1 MTVWLLG
8 ILVLAMGCRRGETP
22 PNIILIVLDTTRSDR
37 LSVYGHE
44 EQTSPFLES
53 FAGRGVRF
61 DQAWSVSSWTLPS
74 HATMFTGVHPDVHG
88 ATQENFTVSED
99 VQTLAERLKASGYQT
114 AGFSN
119 NPWVSHRVGLGRG
132 FDHYSEMWVVKKTR
146 EKTGR
151 HATLDEIDAWMDE
164 TLSKRKPFFVFVNLI
179 EPHLPYKPPTDAG
192 RIFFDDTDDFRRADR
207 HFDAAGKLTV
217 RHYRDEDPISR
228 REWRDLQG
236 LYDGELRRVDQI
248 TRKILKRLEAVREG
262 ETVVIITAD
271 HGEHHNEHDHL
282 GHVFSLY
289 EPLVHIPMLISGPG
303 FASGAVRSEP
313 VSLLDI
319 APTVLSIAGSSTEG
333 MSDIGQDLRGTLPA
347 DRTLPLTYGWPQQ
360 ALQGFP
366 EDLKTGER
374 LSGYR
379 RSLRGAVQ
387 YPYKLIRGSDGEE
400 VIYHLR
406 NDPGENVPLDAEAV
420 PPSVL
425 EALKRVAGSPTGQAG
440 EESAE
445 VPEQELDSTT
455 EEELRLLGYI
465 E

>member
-1 MTVWLLG
+1 MKLWLL
-8 ILVLAMGCRRGETP
+8 VMLALGMGCRRGETP
-22 PNIILIVLDTTRSDR
+22 PNIVLIVLDTTRSDR
-37 LSVYGHE
+37 LSVYGHDE
-44 EQTSPFLES
+44 KTSPFLES

-61 DQAWSVSSWTLPS
+61 EQAWSVSSWTLPS

-88 ATQENFTVSED
+88 ATQENFSVSED

-151 HATLDEIDAWMDE
+151 HATLDEIDAWME
-164 TLSKRKPFFVFVNLI
+164 QTLSKREPFFVFVNLI
-179 EPHLPYKPPTDAG
+179 EPHLPYKPPVDAG
-192 RIFFDDTDDFRRADR
+192 RHFFEDTDDYRRADR

-217 RHYRDEDPISR
+217 RHYRDEDPLSR
-228 REWRDLQG
+228 REWRDLEG
-236 LYDGELRRVDQI
+236 LYEGELRRVDQI

-319 APTVLSIAGSSTEG
+319 APTVLSLAGSSTEG
-333 MSDIGQDLRGTLPA
+333 MSDIGRDLRGELPT

-366 EDLKTGER
+366 EDLKTGEQ
-374 LSGYR
+374 LSEHR
-379 RSLRGAVQ
+379 RALRGAVQ

-400 VIYHLR
+400 VFYHLR
-406 NDPGENVPLDAEAV
+406 NDPGENVPLETAAIPQDV
-420 PPSVL
+420 I
-425 EALKRVAGSPTGQAG
+425 EALKSVAGTPSGRPGDAGIQA
-440 EESAE
+440 
-445 VPEQELDSTT
+445 PEQELDSTT